1 MPASVETTR
10 RHARL
15 AAMQAVQQA
24 VANSPDIERLFHA
37 LHSALAEVLDTRG
50 LILGLYDDVSRMVEI
65 VRQMEAGVEL
75 PGGSFPLGD
84 GFLSEVIRTRQ
95 PRLIR
100 QWSQEGPRVQL
111 QYATPTQGLPEATVT
126 VPLLVGDRVMGV
138 LSVQS
143 YQPNAY
149 DEDDLLLVQAIAGH
163 VATSI
168 EGLKRG
174 DVVQAVRRASEVEAI
189 LASMTEGL
197 LIVDAA
203 SRIVSLNPPARAMF
217 GLGGASIIL
226 GHPLDREQW
235 GQWPLGAR
243 SVAEAL
249 SPILDALRRGEAL
262 QDIEVEVRSGGM
274 RALSFSSAPL
284 FDTAG
289 QLAGGIIV
297 FRDVT
302 NQRDVARLKDELL
315 SIASHDLR
323 TPVTIVKAQ
332 AQLMQRALQRGV
344 ATPATLAA
352 RADLIVEQTDR
363 LARMLNLLLD
373 LSRVEAGRLDLSP
386 EYIDLA
392 ELVTR
397 VVAGVQ
403 TLSTSHRLEVQAPAR
418 IEGIWDTARLEQVVQ
433 NLLTNAIKYAP
444 DGGPI
449 TVAVEGDDETATV
462 SVRDEG
468 LGIPAEELPRLF
480 ERFYRVEGTRSLE
493 GNGLGLHICQAIVS
507 AHGGRIWATSDGPG
521 RGSTFW
527 FTLPRRPAEQPGT

>member
-1 MPASVETTR
+1 
-10 RHARL
+10 
-15 AAMQAVQQA
+15 
-24 VANSPDIERLFHA
+24 
-37 LHSALAEVLDTRG
+37 
-50 LILGLYDDVSRMVEI
+50 
-65 VRQMEAGVEL
+65 
-75 PGGSFPLGD
+75 
-84 GFLSEVIRTRQ
+84 
-95 PRLIR
+95 
-100 QWSQEGPRVQL
+100 
-111 QYATPTQGLPEATVT
+111 
-126 VPLLVGDRVMGV
+126 
-138 LSVQS
+138 
-143 YQPNAY
+143 
-149 DEDDLLLVQAIAGH
+149 
-163 VATSI
+163 
-168 EGLKRG
+168 
-174 DVVQAVRRASEVEAI
+174 
-189 LASMTEGL
+189 
-197 LIVDAA
+197 
-203 SRIVSLNPPARAMF
+203 
-217 GLGGASIIL
+217 
-226 GHPLDREQW
+226 
-235 GQWPLGAR
+235 
-243 SVAEAL
+243 
-249 SPILDALRRGEAL
+249 
-262 QDIEVEVRSGGM
+262 
-274 RALSFSSAPL
+274 
-284 FDTAG
+284 
-289 QLAGGIIV
+289 
-297 FRDVT
+297 
-302 NQRDVARLKDELL
+302 LKDELL

-449 TVAVEGDDETATV
+449 TVAVEGDDATATV